1 MSDGDKYRRF
11 AEECM
16 RLSDK
21 AKNLQDQASLL
32 AMAQEWFNLAIK
44 ADAAEAPNGGN
55 GKGSAKKKPP
65 GEGPSGFY
73 NRGNGVPGGT
83 GCQSLRS
90 GFVPAFRN
98 SSNRTALGLRFH

>member
-44 ADAAEAPNGGN
+44 ADAAEGADGGN
-55 GKGSAKKKPP
+55 GKGLIS
-65 GEGPSGFY
+65 
-73 NRGNGVPGGT
+73 
-83 GCQSLRS
+83 
-90 GFVPAFRN
+90 
-98 SSNRTALGLRFH
+98 